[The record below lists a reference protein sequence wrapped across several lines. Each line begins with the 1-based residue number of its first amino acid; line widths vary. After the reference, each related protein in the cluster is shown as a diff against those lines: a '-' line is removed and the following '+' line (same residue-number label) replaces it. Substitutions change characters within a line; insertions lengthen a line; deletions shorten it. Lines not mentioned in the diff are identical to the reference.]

1 MSNYVGGKNMKKKAI
16 SLALVAIL
24 AISAVGCSSNN
35 NEAKT
40 SEENKTTVE
49 NVDILP
55 GKWSEDYTRDEVK
68 ELYKKSLASVES
80 TAKGYSL
87 DYDVTEDEIKEENGE
102 SVNDSYV
109 YFDISEAERLES
121 LYFGFKQYGSDLANG
136 KLEMKLGYKLD
147 KKTILEGGKFEFEN
161 LSLASFS
168 QAFTGDYERDYTELD
183 KQIYDAIKN
192 GTEEGIQT
200 ITNNVDG
207 LKETVTITEDFLLYK
222 LESRVYNFK

>member
-1 MSNYVGGKNMKKKAI
+1 MKKKAI

-35 NEAKT
+35 GEGKSTNDNQK
-40 SEENKTTVE
+40 KIVE

-55 GKWSEDYTRDEVK
+55 GTWSEDYTREQVK
-68 ELYKKSLASVES
+68 ELYERSLASVKS

-87 DYDVTEDEIKEENGE
+87 EYNVTEDEIKEENGE
-102 SVNDSYV
+102 SVNDTYI
-109 YFDISEAERLES
+109 YFDIPEAERLES

-147 KKTILEGGKFEFEN
+147 KKIILEAGKFEFEN
-161 LSLASFS
+161 LSLSAFS
-168 QAFTGDYERDYTELD
+168 QAFTGDYERDYTELNN
-183 KQIYDAIKN
+183 KIYDAIKN
-192 GTEEGIQT
+192 GTDEGIET

-207 LKETVTITEDFLLYK
+207 LKETVTITKDFLLYK
-222 LESRVYNFK
+222 LESRVYNFKK

>member
-1 MSNYVGGKNMKKKAI
+1 MKKKAI
-16 SLALVAIL
+16 SLALVAML

-35 NEAKT
+35 DEAKT
-40 SEENKTTVE
+40 GKKNQKTTVE

-55 GKWSEDYTRDEVK
+55 GTWSEDYTREQVK
-68 ELYKKSLASVES
+68 ELYNKSLASVES

-102 SVNDSYV
+102 SVNDTY
-109 YFDISEAERLES
+109 
-121 LYFGFKQYGSDLANG
+121 LYFGFKQYGSDLATG

-147 KKTILEGGKFEFEN
+147 KKTILETGKFEFEN
-161 LSLASFS
+161 LSLSSFS

-183 KQIYDAIKN
+183 KEIYDVIKN
-192 GTEEGIQT
+192 GTGESIQT

-207 LKETVTITEDFLLYK
+207 LKETITITEDFLLYK
-222 LESRVYNFK
+222 LESRMYNFK

>member
-1 MSNYVGGKNMKKKAI
+1 MKKKAI

-35 NEAKT
+35 NKAKT

-109 YFDISEAERLES
+109 YFDIPEAERLES

>member
-1 MSNYVGGKNMKKKAI
+1 
-16 SLALVAIL
+16 
-24 AISAVGCSSNN
+24 
-35 NEAKT
+35 
-40 SEENKTTVE
+40 
-49 NVDILP
+49 
-55 GKWSEDYTRDEVK
+55 
-68 ELYKKSLASVES
+68 
-80 TAKGYSL
+80 
-87 DYDVTEDEIKEENGE
+87 
-102 SVNDSYV
+102 
-109 YFDISEAERLES
+109 
-121 LYFGFKQYGSDLANG
+121 
-136 KLEMKLGYKLD
+136 MKLGYKLD

>member
-1 MSNYVGGKNMKKKAI
+1 MKKKAI
-16 SLALVAIL
+16 TLALSAVL

-35 NEAKT
+35 NDKVKT
-40 SEENKTTVE
+40 ANENKSAAVE

-80 TAKGYSL
+80 TANGYSL
-87 DYDVTEDEIKEENGE
+87 EYDITENEIKEENGE
-102 SVNDSYV
+102 SVNDTYV
-109 YFDISEAERLES
+109 YLDIPDAERLES
-121 LYFGFKQYGSDLANG
+121 MYFGFKQYGSDLATG

-183 KQIYDAIKN
+183 KKIYDMIKN
-192 GTEEGIQT
+192 GTDEGIQT
-200 ITNNVDG
+200 IENNVDG
-207 LKETVTITEDFLLYK
+207 LKETITITEDFLLYK

>member
-109 YFDISEAERLES
+109 YFDIPEAERLES

-168 QAFTGDYERDYTELD
+168 QAYTGDYERDYTELD

>member
-68 ELYKKSLASVES
+68 ELYKRSLASVES

-109 YFDISEAERLES
+109 YFDIPEAERLES

>member
-1 MSNYVGGKNMKKKAI
+1 MKKKAI
-16 SLALVAIL
+16 SLALVAML

-35 NEAKT
+35 DEGKT
-40 SEENKTTVE
+40 AEDNQKTTVE

-55 GKWSEDYTRDEVK
+55 GKWSEDYTREEVK
-68 ELYKKSLASVES
+68 ELYEKSLASVES

-87 DYDVTEDEIKEENGE
+87 DYDITEDEIKEENGE
-102 SVNDSYV
+102 SVNDTYV
-109 YFDISEAERLES
+109 YFDIPDAERLES

-147 KKTILEGGKFEFEN
+147 KKTILETAKFDFEN
-161 LSLASFS
+161 LSLSAFS
-168 QAFTGDYERDYTELD
+168 QAFTGDYDRDYTELD

-192 GTEEGIQT
+192 GTDEGIET

-207 LKETVTITEDFLLYK
+207 LKETITITEDFLLYK

>member
-1 MSNYVGGKNMKKKAI
+1 MKKKAI

-24 AISAVGCSSNN
+24 AISAVGCSNN
-35 NEAKT
+35 NNKAKT
-40 SEENKTTVE
+40 SEENKTAVE

-80 TAKGYSL
+80 TANGYSL

-102 SVNDSYV
+102 SVNDCYV
-109 YFDISEAERLES
+109 YFDIPEAERLES

-222 LESRVYNFK
+222 L

>member
-1 MSNYVGGKNMKKKAI
+1 MKKKAI

-80 TAKGYSL
+80 TANGYSL

-102 SVNDSYV
+102 SVNDCYV
-109 YFDISEAERLES
+109 YFDIPEAERLES

>member
-1 MSNYVGGKNMKKKAI
+1 MKKKAI

-24 AISAVGCSSNN
+24 AISAVGCSNN
-35 NEAKT
+35 NNKAKT
-40 SEENKTTVE
+40 SEENKTAVE

-80 TAKGYSL
+80 TANGYSL

-102 SVNDSYV
+102 SVNDCYV
-109 YFDISEAERLES
+109 YFDIPDAERLES

-192 GTEEGIQT
+192 GTDEGIQT